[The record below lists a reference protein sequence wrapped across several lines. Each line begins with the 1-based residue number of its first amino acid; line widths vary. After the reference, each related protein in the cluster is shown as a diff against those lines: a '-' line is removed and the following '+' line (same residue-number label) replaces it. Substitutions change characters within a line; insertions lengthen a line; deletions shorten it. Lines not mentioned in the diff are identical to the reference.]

1 MSGKLLS
8 TAARRLV
15 YFAVVLGAVAGLSC
29 QQFTI
34 PMPQESD
41 SPDDIQLKGAGARLP
56 AVLYEEW
63 FRQFSSKMPLVHVSY
78 DAVGS
83 GEGVK
88 RFLAGQVDFGASEL
102 ALTDEEMANV
112 RGGIQHVPMT
122 AGVISLVYNLPEVV
136 KLQLSR
142 EAYAGIFLRKITRW
156 NDPVLAKC
164 NPFAQLPDL
173 EIHLVGWSEGSGRTY
188 ILTNHLSTVSTEWAE
203 SYGPTD
209 LVAWPE
215 GVDVQKGSQDVAE
228 TIKTTPGA
236 IGYVDLGTQR
246 KFGLS
251 AARLQNK
258 AGTFVEPRRRT
269 GMLALEGV
277 KLPSDGR
284 AYVPDPDGDGSYP
297 IVGFSWLL
305 IHDEY
310 QTPAKRRAVK
320 QLVRYCLLDGQIE
333 SHRMNF
339 VRLPGNVAGQNILAL
354 ELAGQ

>member
-1 MSGKLLS
+1 
-8 TAARRLV
+8 
-15 YFAVVLGAVAGLSC
+15 
-29 QQFTI
+29 
-34 PMPQESD
+34 
-41 SPDDIQLKGAGARLP
+41 
-56 AVLYEEW
+56 
-63 FRQFSSKMPLVHVSY
+63 VSY

-83 GEGVK
+83 SEGVR
-88 RFLAGQVDFGASEL
+88 RFLAGEVDFGASEL
-102 ALTDEEMANV
+102 ALTDEEMAKV

-173 EIHLVGWSEGSGRTY
+173 EIQLVGWSEGSGTTY
-188 ILTNHLSTVSTEWAE
+188 ILTNHLSAVSPEWSE
-203 SYGPTD
+203 KYGPTE

-215 GVDVQKGSQDVAE
+215 GVEVQRGAEQVAE

-236 IGYVDLGTQR
+236 IGYVDLGTHR

-251 AARLQNK
+251 AAWLQNK
-258 AGTFVEPRRRT
+258 AGSYVDPRRRT

-284 AYVPDPDGDGSYP
+284 AYVPDPEGDGSYP

-310 QTPAKRRAVK
+310 ETPAKRRAIK

-354 ELAGQ
+354 ELVGQ